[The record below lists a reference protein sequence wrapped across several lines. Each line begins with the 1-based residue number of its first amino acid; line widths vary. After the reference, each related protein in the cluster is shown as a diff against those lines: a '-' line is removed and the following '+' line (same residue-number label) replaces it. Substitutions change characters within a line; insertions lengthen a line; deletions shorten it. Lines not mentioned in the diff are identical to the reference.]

1 VPLEDKSTI
10 PGDIENA
17 YIISIGKS
25 AEAMR
30 YLHRPRGNIKS
41 QTLNFSIPFFEL
53 YQHTHSLPSVAQQ
66 LNSQSGKERAEEL
79 REWFYSNH
87 HSPEKLRQGLELF
100 NWYQKILIDSMVIRI
115 EK

>member
-1 VPLEDKSTI
+1 MPLEDKSTI
-10 PGDIENA
+10 PADIENA

-30 YLHRPRGNIKS
+30 YLHRPVGNIKS

-53 YQHTHSLPSVAQQ
+53 YQHTYLLPSVAQR
-66 LNSQSGKERAEEL
+66 LNGQGGKDKADEL
-79 REWFYSNH
+79 RQWFYTNH
-87 HSPEKLRQGLELF
+87 HSPAKLRQGLELF
-100 NWYQKILIDSMVIRI
+100 NWYQKVLIDSMVIRV